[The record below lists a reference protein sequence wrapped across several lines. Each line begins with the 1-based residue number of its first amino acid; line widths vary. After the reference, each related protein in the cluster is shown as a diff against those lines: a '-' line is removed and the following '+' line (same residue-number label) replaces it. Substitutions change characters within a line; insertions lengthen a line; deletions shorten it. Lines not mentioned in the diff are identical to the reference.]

1 MGQEEIRASVL
12 VSTRNRCEKL
22 RLFLDAMKA
31 NGLSGVAPIEVLVI
45 DNSSSDATRQVVE
58 QYTSLEK
65 PVFRYLLENEPG
77 KSRALNAALRE
88 ARGEIIAFTDDDCI
102 PSPGWVD
109 NILDEFDSDAELSV
123 LGGRVELYDKE
134 DVHQA
139 VVLSNHRTLVTNLSD
154 VCTTPIIIGANM
166 AFRKSVLRV
175 IQGFDPL
182 LGPGT
187 ACRAAEDIDIV
198 YRSLKMNFKI
208 AYSPKVL
215 VLHNHGRRS
224 EADENQTSSDYAL
237 GRGAFYVKNLLKLDC
252 DIGIA
257 GFKELCDLGETLM
270 KGVITRTNFPY
281 HRVTLPGLFVG
292 AAYYC
297 KRRLSRRQ
305 LSIPPI
311 SSER

>member
-1 MGQEEIRASVL
+1 MGQEDIRASVM
-12 VSTRNRCEKL
+12 VSTRNRSEKL

-31 NGLSGVAPIEVLVI
+31 NALSEVAPIEVLVI
-45 DNSSSDATRQVVE
+45 DNNSSDATKQVVE
-58 QYTSLEK
+58 RYTSLGK
-65 PVFRYLLENEPG
+65 PVFRYLLQTEPG

-102 PSPGWVD
+102 PSPGWIK
-109 NILDEFDSDAELSV
+109 NILNEFESDAQLSV

-139 VVLSNHRTLVTNLSD
+139 VVLSNHRTLVTD
-154 VCTTPIIIGANM
+154 ICDICTRPIIIGANM
-166 AFRKSVLRV
+166 AFRKSVLKA

-187 ACRAAEDIDIV
+187 ACRAAEDIDLI
-198 YRSLKMNFKI
+198 YRSVKKKYKVV
-208 AYSPKVL
+208 YSPTAI

-224 EADENQTSSDYAL
+224 EADENQTSSDYAI
-237 GRGAFYVKNLLKLDC
+237 GRGAFYLKNLSKLDR
-252 DIGIA
+252 DIGRV
-257 GFKELCDLGETLM
+257 GFNELCDLGKTLM
-270 KGVITRTNFPY
+270 KGVITRKKFPY

-297 KRRLSRRQ
+297 RGRLSWG
-305 LSIPPI
+305 
-311 SSER
+311 

>member
-22 RLFLDAMKA
+22 RSFLDAMKA
-31 NGLSGVAPIEVLVI
+31 NGLSEVAPTEVLVI
-45 DNSSSDATRQVVE
+45 DNNSSDATKQVVGH
-58 QYTSLEK
+58 YTSSGK
-65 PVFRYLLENEPG
+65 PIVRYLLEAEPG

-102 PSPGWVD
+102 PCPGWVD
-109 NILDEFDSDAELSV
+109 NILNEFDSDAELSV
-123 LGGRVELYDKE
+123 LGGRVELYDQK

-139 VVLSNHRTLVTNLSD
+139 VVLSNYRMLVTKVCD
-154 VCTTPIIIGANM
+154 VCTTPTIIGANM
-166 AFRKSVLRV
+166 AFRKSVLSA

-187 ACRAAEDIDIV
+187 PCRAAEDIDLI
-198 YRSLKMNFKI
+198 YRSLKKKLKI
-208 AYSPKVL
+208 AYSPKVM

-224 EADENQTSSDYAL
+224 ESDENQTSSDYAL
-237 GRGAFYVKNLLKLDC
+237 GRGAFYVKNLLEFDF
-252 DIGIA
+252 DIGRLS
-257 GFKELCDLGETLM
+257 FTELCDLCKTLM
-270 KGVITRTNFPY
+270 KGVMTRTKFPY

-297 KRRLSRRQ
+297 QSRLSRGQ
-305 LSIPPI
+305 FSTPP
-311 SSER
+311 ELK